1 MRNRETYVHPI
12 IALTASRIPHTCTA
26 VEPQAASKP
35 IHKPPDRAPS
45 RRQTELP
52 LAPLLTHPPLSTLLS
67 FTLQPQAAAPMS
79 RWHGALTRDL
89 LEIDPMEISLNA
101 GGTWQ
106 PAAHL
111 VLQVR
116 DLRFQIWEA
125 HVELREDA
133 RAERLRHRVQRR
145 FKVGE
150 GGETCGVASRE

>member
-1 MRNRETYVHPI
+1 
-12 IALTASRIPHTCTA
+12 
-26 VEPQAASKP
+26 
-35 IHKPPDRAPS
+35 
-45 RRQTELP
+45 
-52 LAPLLTHPPLSTLLS
+52 
-67 FTLQPQAAAPMS
+67 MS

-111 VLQVR
+111 ALQVG

-150 GGETCGVASRE
+150 GGETCGVASREQITLGGEMLADEHQRGNLLLWKAQQRGAA